1 MSLLTGRTV
10 LRHAS
15 IVGNIVA
22 AAAITSVLL
31 GAVQAAG
38 AGASPASDK
47 AQAKQYLLTLSD
59 MPAGWKT
66 EKGSSDNGS
75 GSLPGAKQLASCIGV
90 PSKLIN
96 ANPPEADSP
105 YYENKSGSLEV
116 QDTVSV
122 FGSAKVAKAE
132 LAAMAN
138 TKTPSCMTTIM
149 NGSFKA
155 KIQASAGK
163 GAKLGT
169 ITVTRADPTQFGS
182 GTTGLVISLP
192 ITADGTSVT
201 ANIAA
206 VYYVKGKFGQE
217 IDFNAYGSAFPTAIA
232 QPIITTAINRL

>member
-138 TKTPSCMTTIM
+138 TRTPSCMTTIM

-155 KIQASAGK
+155 KIKPRPA
-163 GAKLGT
+163 
-169 ITVTRADPTQFGS
+169 RAPSS
-182 GTTGLVISLP
+182 GRSP
-192 ITADGTSVT
+192 
-201 ANIAA
+201 
-206 VYYVKGKFGQE
+206 
-217 IDFNAYGSAFPTAIA
+217 
-232 QPIITTAINRL
+232 